1 MMLSRWGGL
10 LVAGGLAVALLA
22 GLRVPQAVAAWR
34 QNHER
39 IRQLQTETADLT
51 KDIAMRRERIR
62 QLRESRSR
70 QELEMR
76 QQRKMLRPGE
86 TTVVTPGQPPQ

>member
-1 MMLSRWGGL
+1 MLSRWGGL
-10 LVAGGLAVALLA
+10 VAAGGLAVALLA
-22 GLRVPQAVAAWR
+22 GLRVPQAVSAWR

-39 IRQLQTETADLT
+39 IRQLQTEDASLR
-51 KDIAMRRERIR
+51 KDIEARRERVR

-70 QELEMR
+70 QELEVR

-86 TTVVTPGQPPQ
+86 TTVVTPEQPPR